1 MSKARGCFIAFIL
14 VFIISLVIILLVLVP
29 SIKSSSA
36 GRESSEAAATAADS
50 AGSNT
55 GNKGQSG
62 ITLDLGSKN
71 YLFLGVD
78 ERGDVKNFK
87 GRTDTIMILH
97 IAPWGKKDL
106 LISIPRDTKVKL
118 PDHGTNKINAA
129 YVYGGEEMLV
139 SEIYELTGIS
149 ITKTMLVNFEGF
161 KSVVDALGGVY
172 VTVEE
177 PMHDPLSGADFEPG
191 THLMDGEQ
199 ALAFARDRKSAN
211 GDFDR
216 VDRQKYLIN
225 EIFKQKFNI
234 SIIGMAP
241 QLLNIISQETKSDF
255 STFDY
260 ITLGTILLFSNKDFE
275 RITIPGKTATIEGIS
290 YVVVDV
296 AKVKEFL
303 KGYLE

>member
-1 MSKARGCFIAFIL
+1 MNKARGCFIAFIL
-14 VFIISLVIILLVLVP
+14 VFIIGLVIVLLVIIP
-29 SIKSSSA
+29 SIKSPTTSD
-36 GRESSEAAATAADS
+36 SSEVAVTDS
-50 AGSNT
+50 ERSNT
-55 GNKGQSG
+55 GSKEQPGNSLG
-62 ITLDLGSKN
+62 LGSKN

-106 LISIPRDTKVKL
+106 LISIPRDTRVKL
-118 PDHGTNKINAA
+118 PDHGYNKINAA
-129 YVYGGEEMLV
+129 YVYGGEELLTN
-139 SEIYELTGIS
+139 EIYELTGIS

-172 VTVEE
+172 ITVDE

-191 THLMDGEQ
+191 THLMDGDQ

-225 EIFKQKFNI
+225 EIIKQKFNI
-234 SIIGMAP
+234 SIIRKAP
-241 QLLNIISQETKSDF
+241 QLLNIVSEETKSNF

-260 ITLGTILLFSNKDFE
+260 INLGTILLFSNKDFG

-290 YVVVDV
+290 YVVVDT
-296 AKVKEFL
+296 AQVKEFL
-303 KGYLE
+303 KGYIE

>member
-1 MSKARGCFIAFIL
+1 MSKARGCFIAFVL
-14 VFIISLVIILLVLVP
+14 VFILVLVIILLIVVP
-29 SIKSSSA
+29 SLKGPSGDGGST
-36 GRESSEAAATAADS
+36 EVAANDNSGDENAAKEQPGTA
-50 AGSNT
+50 
-55 GNKGQSG
+55 
-62 ITLDLGSKN
+62 LGSGGKN

-87 GRTDTIMILH
+87 GRTDTIIILH
-97 IAPWGKKDL
+97 IAPWGKKDV
-106 LISIPRDTKVKL
+106 LISIPRDTKVNL
-118 PDHGTNKINAA
+118 LDHGANKINAA

-139 SEIYELTGIS
+139 NEIYELTGIP

-172 VTVEE
+172 ITVDE
-177 PMHDPLSGADFEPG
+177 PMHDPLSGSDFEPG

-199 ALAFARDRKSAN
+199 ALAFARDRKSAM

-225 EIFKQKFNI
+225 EIFKQKFNA
-234 SIIGMAP
+234 SIIGKVP
-241 QLLNIISQETKSDF
+241 QLLNILNEDTKSDF

-260 ITLGTILLFSNKDFE
+260 INLGTILLFSNKDFE
-275 RITIPGKTATIEGIS
+275 RITIPGESATIDGVS

-296 AKVKEFL
+296 AQVKEFL

>member
-1 MSKARGCFIAFIL
+1 MSKSQGLFYSFCFGFYNRL
-14 VFIISLVIILLVLVP
+14 WLLFCYSSFHLLKILLQAVIPL
-29 SIKSSSA
+29 KSLQLTTRMAKAA
-36 GRESSEAAATAADS
+36 GKE
-50 AGSNT
+50 
-55 GNKGQSG
+55 QSG
-62 ITLDLGSKN
+62 GAFASGGKN

-106 LISIPRDTKVKL
+106 LISIPRDTKSIFRIM
-118 PDHGTNKINAA
+118 DTNKINAA

-139 SEIYELTGIS
+139 NEIYELTGIS

-172 VTVEE
+172 ITVDE

-225 EIFKQKFNI
+225 EIFKQKFNA
-234 SIIGMAP
+234 SIIGKAP
-241 QLLNIISQETKSDF
+241 QLLNILNEDTKSNF

-260 ITLGTILLFSNKDFE
+260 INLGTILSFFKQGF
-275 RITIPGKTATIEGIS
+275 
-290 YVVVDV
+290 
-296 AKVKEFL
+296 
-303 KGYLE
+303 

>member
-1 MSKARGCFIAFIL
+1 MSKARGCFIAFIV
-14 VFIISLVIILLVLVP
+14 VFIIGLVIVLLVVVP
-29 SIKSSSA
+29 SIKSPSSGGDSTEVASTDKEVSKTA
-36 GRESSEAAATAADS
+36 GKEKSGS
-50 AGSNT
+50 ALA
-55 GNKGQSG
+55 SG
-62 ITLDLGSKN
+62 GKN

-106 LISIPRDTKVKL
+106 LISIPRDTKVNL

-139 SEIYELTGIS
+139 NEIYELTGIS

-172 VTVEE
+172 ITVDE

-234 SIIGMAP
+234 SIIGKAP
-241 QLLNIISQETKSDF
+241 QLLSILGEDTKSDF

-260 ITLGTILLFSNKDFE
+260 INLGAILLFSNKDFE
-275 RITIPGKTATIEGIS
+275 RITIPGKTATIDGIS

-296 AKVKEFL
+296 TEVKEFL

>member
-1 MSKARGCFIAFIL
+1 MSRARGCFIAFVL
-14 VFIISLVIILLVLVP
+14 VFIIGLAIVLLFLVP
-29 SIKSSSA
+29 SLKSNSSGA
-36 GRESSEAAATAADS
+36 KSTEVAATDS
-50 AGSNT
+50 KDSKTAGKEQT
-55 GNKGQSG
+55 GGAFSSDG
-62 ITLDLGSKN
+62 KN

-106 LISIPRDTKVKL
+106 LISIPRDTKVNL
-118 PDHGTNKINAA
+118 LDHGTNKINAA
-129 YVYGGEEMLV
+129 YVYGGGEKLAN
-139 SEIYELTGIS
+139 EIYELTGIS

-172 VTVEE
+172 ITVDE

-191 THLMDGEQ
+191 TYLMNGEQ

-216 VDRQKYLIN
+216 IDRQKYLIN
-225 EIFKQKFNI
+225 EIFKQKFNV
-234 SIIGMAP
+234 SIVGKAP
-241 QLLNIISQETKSDF
+241 QLLNILNEDTKSDF
-255 STFDY
+255 STIDY
-260 ITLGTILLFSNKDFE
+260 INLGTILLFSNKDFE
-275 RITIPGKTATIEGIS
+275 TITIPGKTATIDGIS

-296 AKVKEFL
+296 AEVKEFL

>member
-1 MSKARGCFIAFIL
+1 MSRARGCFIAFVLI
-14 VFIISLVIILLVLVP
+14 FIIGAVVVLLFLVP
-29 SIKSSSA
+29 SLKSTSS
-36 GRESSEAAATAADS
+36 GGDSIESAATDSQDGKAA
-50 AGSNT
+50 GKKQT
-55 GNKGQSG
+55 GGAFAPG
-62 ITLDLGSKN
+62 GKN

-106 LISIPRDTKVKL
+106 LISIPRDTKVNL

-129 YVYGGEEMLV
+129 YIYGGEEMLV
-139 SEIYELTGIS
+139 NEIYELTGIS

-161 KSVVDALGGVY
+161 KSVVVALGGVY
-172 VTVEE
+172 ITVDE

-191 THLMDGEQ
+191 TYLMDGEQ

-225 EIFKQKFNI
+225 EIFKQKFNV
-234 SIIGMAP
+234 SIVGKAP
-241 QLLNIISQETKSDF
+241 QLLNILDEDTKSDF
-255 STFDY
+255 STIDY
-260 ITLGTILLFSNKDFE
+260 INLGTILLFSNKDFE
-275 RITIPGKTATIEGIS
+275 TITIPGKTATIDGIS

-296 AKVKEFL
+296 AEVKEFL
-303 KGYLE
+303 KGYFE

>member
-14 VFIISLVIILLVLVP
+14 VFIIGLVIVLLFLIP
-29 SIKSSSA
+29 SINSPSTGSN
-36 GRESSEAAATAADS
+36 SSEAAA
-50 AGSNT
+50 AGSEGSDT
-55 GNKGQSG
+55 GVREQSG

-78 ERGDVKNFK
+78 ARGDVKNFK

-106 LISIPRDTKVKL
+106 LISIPRDTRVSL
-118 PDHGTNKINAA
+118 PDHGNNKINAA
-129 YVYGGEEMLV
+129 YVYGGEEMLIN
-139 SEIYELTGIS
+139 EIYELTGIS

-172 VTVEE
+172 ITVDE

-191 THLMDGEQ
+191 THLMDGGQ

-234 SIIGMAP
+234 SIIGKAP
-241 QLLNIISQETKSDF
+241 QLLNILSQETKSDF
-255 STFDY
+255 STLDY
-260 ITLGTILLFSNKDFE
+260 INLGTILLFSNKDFE

-290 YVVVDV
+290 YVVVDA

-303 KGYLE
+303 RGYLE

>member
-1 MSKARGCFIAFIL
+1 MNKARGCFIAFIL
-14 VFIISLVIILLVLVP
+14 VFIIGLVVVLLVLIP
-29 SIKSSSA
+29 SLKSPSA
-36 GRESSEAAATAADS
+36 GGDSTEVAATDNQS
-50 AGSNT
+50 SKTSG
-55 GNKGQSG
+55 KEQSG
-62 ITLDLGSKN
+62 SALSSGAKN

-78 ERGDVKNFK
+78 ERGNVKNFK

-106 LISIPRDTKVKL
+106 LISIPRDTKVNL
-118 PDHGTNKINAA
+118 PDHGNNKINAA
-129 YVYGGEEMLV
+129 YVYGGEEMLINK
-139 SEIYELTGIS
+139 IYELTGIS

-172 VTVEE
+172 ITVDE
-177 PMHDPLSGADFEPG
+177 PMHDPLSGANFDPG

-199 ALAFARDRKSAN
+199 ALAFARDRKSAM
-211 GDFDR
+211 GDFSR

-225 EIFKQKFNI
+225 EIIRQKFNV
-234 SIIGMAP
+234 SIVGKAP
-241 QLLNIISQETKSDF
+241 QLLDILGKDTKSDF

-260 ITLGTILLFSNKDFE
+260 INLGTILLFSNKDFE
-275 RITIPGKTATIEGIS
+275 RITIPGKTATIDGIS

-296 AKVKEFL
+296 AQVKEFL

>member
-14 VFIISLVIILLVLVP
+14 VFILGLVIVLLFIVP
-29 SIKSSSA
+29 SLKGSSSGGDSTEVA
-36 GRESSEAAATAADS
+36 EKTDNSGDETTAKE
-50 AGSNT
+50 NT
-55 GNKGQSG
+55 GD
-62 ITLDLGSKN
+62 TLATGAKN

-106 LISIPRDTKVKL
+106 LISIPRDTKVNL

-139 SEIYELTGIS
+139 NEIYELTGIP

-172 VTVEE
+172 ITVDE
-177 PMHDPLSGADFEPG
+177 PMHDPLSGSDFEPG

-199 ALAFARDRKSAN
+199 ALAFARDRKSAM

-225 EIFKQKFNI
+225 EIFKQKFNV
-234 SIIGMAP
+234 SIIGKAP
-241 QLLNIISQETKSDF
+241 QLLNILDEDTKSDF
-255 STFDY
+255 STIDF
-260 ITLGTILLFSNKDFE
+260 ITLGTILFFSNKDFE
-275 RITIPGKTATIEGIS
+275 RITIPGKTATIDGIS
-290 YVVVDV
+290 YVVVD
-296 AKVKEFL
+296 AAQVKEFL
-303 KGYLE
+303 QGYLE

>member
-14 VFIISLVIILLVLVP
+14 VFILGLVIVLLFVVP
-29 SIKSSSA
+29 SLNGPSSDGDST
-36 GRESSEAAATAADS
+36 EVAATDS
-50 AGSNT
+50 
-55 GNKGQSG
+55 SG
-62 ITLDLGSKN
+62 VKTTAKEHSGTTLASGAKN

-106 LISIPRDTKVKL
+106 LISIPRDTKVNL

-172 VTVEE
+172 ITVDE
-177 PMHDPLSGADFEPG
+177 PMHDPLSGSDFEPG

-199 ALAFARDRKSAN
+199 ALAFARDRKSAM

-225 EIFKQKFNI
+225 EIFKQKFNV
-234 SIIGMAP
+234 SIIGKVP
-241 QLLNIISQETKSDF
+241 QLLNILNEDTKSDF
-255 STFDY
+255 STFDF
-260 ITLGTILLFSNKDFE
+260 ITLGTILFFSNKDFE
-275 RITIPGKTATIEGIS
+275 RITIPGKTATIDGVS

-296 AKVKEFL
+296 AQVKEFL
-303 KGYLE
+303 KGYMD

>member
-1 MSKARGCFIAFIL
+1 MNKARGCFIAFIL
-14 VFIISLVIILLVLVP
+14 IFIIGLVVILLVLVP
-29 SIKSSSA
+29 SIKSPSA
-36 GRESSEAAATAADS
+36 GGNSTEVAETGSQGSETAGKEQPGGAL
-50 AGSNT
+50 T
-55 GNKGQSG
+55 SG
-62 ITLDLGSKN
+62 GKN

-106 LISIPRDTKVKL
+106 LISIPRDTRVKL
-118 PDHGTNKINAA
+118 PDHGNNKINAA

-139 SEIYELTGIS
+139 NEIYELTGIS

-161 KSVVDALGGVY
+161 KSLIDALGGVY
-172 VTVEE
+172 ITVDE
-177 PMHDPLSGADFEPG
+177 PMQDPLSGADFEPG
-191 THLMDGEQ
+191 TQLMDGEQ
-199 ALAFARDRKSAN
+199 ALAFARSRKSAN

-225 EIFKQKFNI
+225 EIIKQKFNI
-234 SIIGMAP
+234 SIVGKAP
-241 QLLNIISQETKSDF
+241 QLLNIINEETKSDF
-255 STFDY
+255 STVDY
-260 ITLGTILLFSNKDFE
+260 MNLGAILLFSNKDFE
-275 RITIPGKTATIEGIS
+275 RITIPGETATIEGIS

-296 AKVKEFL
+296 AEVKEFL

>member
-14 VFIISLVIILLVLVP
+14 VFIIGLVIVLLVIVP
-29 SIKSSSA
+29 SIKSTTA
-36 GRESSEAAATAADS
+36 GGDSTEVAANDNQ
-50 AGSNT
+50 GSKTT
-55 GNKGQSG
+55 GKEQSG
-62 ITLDLGSKN
+62 SVLASGGKN

-106 LISIPRDTKVKL
+106 LISIPRDTRVKL
-118 PDHGTNKINAA
+118 PDHGNNKINAA

-139 SEIYELTGIS
+139 NEIYELTGIS

-161 KSVVDALGGVY
+161 KSVVDTLGGVY
-172 VTVEE
+172 ITVDE

-191 THLMDGEQ
+191 TQLMNGEQ

-225 EIFKQKFNI
+225 EIIKQKFNV
-234 SIIGMAP
+234 SIVGKAP
-241 QLLNIISQETKSDF
+241 RLLNILGEDTKSDF
-255 STFDY
+255 STIDY
-260 ITLGTILLFSNKDFE
+260 INLGTILLFSNKDFE
-275 RITIPGKTATIEGIS
+275 RITIPGKTATIDGIS

-296 AKVKEFL
+296 AEVKEFL

>member
-1 MSKARGCFIAFIL
+1 MNKARGCFIAFVLI
-14 VFIISLVIILLVLVP
+14 FIIGLVIVLLVIVP
-29 SIKSSSA
+29 SIKSASSSGSSDETA
-36 GRESSEAAATAADS
+36 AADKTSSETID
-50 AGSNT
+50 
-55 GNKGQSG
+55 KGQSG
-62 ITLDLGSKN
+62 GALASGGKN

-78 ERGDVKNFK
+78 ARGDIKNFK

-118 PDHGTNKINAA
+118 PDHGNAKINAA
-129 YVYGGEEMLV
+129 YVYGGEEMLI

-172 VTVEE
+172 ITVDE

-199 ALAFARDRKSAN
+199 ALAFARDRKSAQ

-225 EIFKQKFNI
+225 EIIKQKFNAA
-234 SIIGMAP
+234 IIGKAP
-241 QLLNIISQETKSDF
+241 QLLKIVNEESKSDF
-255 STFDY
+255 SSFDY
-260 ITLGTILLFSNKDFE
+260 INLGTILLFSNKDFE
-275 RITIPGKTATIEGIS
+275 RITIPGKTATIDGVS

-296 AKVKEFL
+296 AEVKEFL
-303 KGYLE
+303 KGYME

>member
-1 MSKARGCFIAFIL
+1 MNKARGCFIAFIL
-14 VFIISLVIILLVLVP
+14 VFIIGLVVVLLVLIP
-29 SIKSSSA
+29 SLKSPSA
-36 GRESSEAAATAADS
+36 GGDSTEVAATDNQS
-50 AGSNT
+50 SKTSG
-55 GNKGQSG
+55 KEQSG
-62 ITLDLGSKN
+62 SALSSGAKN

-78 ERGDVKNFK
+78 ERGNVKNFK

-106 LISIPRDTKVKL
+106 LISIPRDTKVNL
-118 PDHGTNKINAA
+118 PDNGNNKINAA
-129 YVYGGEEMLV
+129 YVYGGEEMLIN
-139 SEIYELTGIS
+139 EIYELTGIS

-172 VTVEE
+172 ITVDE
-177 PMHDPLSGADFEPG
+177 PMHDPLSGANFDPG

-199 ALAFARDRKSAN
+199 ALAFARDRKSAM
-211 GDFDR
+211 GDFSR

-225 EIFKQKFNI
+225 EIIRQKFNV
-234 SIIGMAP
+234 SIVGKAP
-241 QLLNIISQETKSDF
+241 QLLDILGKDTKSDF

-260 ITLGTILLFSNKDFE
+260 INLGTILLFSNKDFE
-275 RITIPGKTATIEGIS
+275 RITIPGKTATIDGIS

-296 AKVKEFL
+296 AQVKEFL

>member
-1 MSKARGCFIAFIL
+1 MSRARGCFIAFIV
-14 VFIISLVIILLVLVP
+14 VFIIGAVVVLLFLVP
-29 SIKSSSA
+29 SLKRTSSGGDSA
-36 GRESSEAAATAADS
+36 EAAATDSQDGKAA
-50 AGSNT
+50 G
-55 GNKGQSG
+55 KEQSG
-62 ITLDLGSKN
+62 GAFAAGGKN

-106 LISIPRDTKVKL
+106 LISIPRDTKVNL

-139 SEIYELTGIS
+139 NEIYKLTGIA

-161 KSVVDALGGVY
+161 KSVVDALGGVNI
-172 VTVEE
+172 TVDE

-191 THLMDGEQ
+191 TYLMNGEQ

-225 EIFKQKFNI
+225 EIFKQKFNV
-234 SIIGMAP
+234 SIVGKAP
-241 QLLNIISQETKSDF
+241 QLLNILNEDTKSDF
-255 STFDY
+255 STLDY
-260 ITLGTILLFSNKDFE
+260 INLGTILLFSNKDFE
-275 RITIPGKTATIEGIS
+275 RITIPGKTATIDGIS

>member
-1 MSKARGCFIAFIL
+1 MSKARGCFIAFIV
-14 VFIISLVIILLVLVP
+14 VFIIGLVIVLLVVVP
-29 SIKSSSA
+29 SMKSPSLGGDSA
-36 GRESSEAAATAADS
+36 DVAATESQD
-50 AGSNT
+50 GKTT
-55 GNKGQSG
+55 GKEQSG
-62 ITLDLGSKN
+62 GAFASGGKN

-106 LISIPRDTKVKL
+106 LISIPRDTKVNL

-139 SEIYELTGIS
+139 NEIYELTGIS
-149 ITKTMLVNFEGF
+149 ITKTMIVNFEGF

-172 VTVEE
+172 ITVDE

-191 THLMDGEQ
+191 THLMDGGQ

-234 SIIGMAP
+234 SIIGKAP
-241 QLLNIISQETKSDF
+241 QLLNILGEDTKSNF

-260 ITLGTILLFSNKDFE
+260 INLGIILLFSNKDFE
-275 RITIPGKTATIEGIS
+275 RITIPGKTATIDGIS

-296 AKVKEFL
+296 TEVKEFL